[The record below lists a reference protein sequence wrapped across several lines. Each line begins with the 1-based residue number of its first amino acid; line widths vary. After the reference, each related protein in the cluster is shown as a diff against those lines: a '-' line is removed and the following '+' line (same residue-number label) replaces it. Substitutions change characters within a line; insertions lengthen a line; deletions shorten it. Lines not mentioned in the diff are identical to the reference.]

1 MFQSCN
7 KITSFIIVSISF
19 LAISLGQT
27 RWHESNLKGLDQLS
41 IEVIVDGLENAISP
55 AWVESYII
63 EKLDQYKI
71 WIKLDQPYPLLRVF
85 IVGRPLK
92 EVPGFYYTV
101 EVSLFNYMLTMEN
114 YIENFN
120 NNELTKDFSLAKIY
134 EHQSIG
140 YSVDR
145 ELKTHLES
153 ALFDHMD
160 LFLDQWFQ
168 DNPRRRF

>member
-1 MFQSCN
+1 MIQARN
-7 KITSFIIVSISF
+7 NTVSFIIVSTLFLTISP
-19 LAISLGQT
+19 GQT
-27 RWHESNLKGLDQLS
+27 RWHESNLKGLDQLKVE
-41 IEVIVDGLENAISP
+41 IIVDGLENAISST
-55 AWVESYII
+55 WVESYVVA
-63 EKLDQYKI
+63 KLDQYKI
-71 WIKLDQPYPLLRVF
+71 WVNEKQPYPLLRVF
-85 IVGRPLK
+85 IVGRPLE

-101 EVSLFNYMLTMEN
+101 EVSLFNYTLSIDN

-120 NNELTKDFSLAKIY
+120 DNKMTKDFSLAKIY

-140 YSVDR
+140 YSIDR

>member
-1 MFQSCN
+1 MMCTNRQLTRIILALAIFQS
-7 KITSFIIVSISF
+7 
-19 LAISLGQT
+19 ISLPQE
-27 RWHESNLKGLDQLS
+27 RWHESNLKGMDQLK
-41 IEVIVDGLENAISP
+41 IEIIIDGLENAISP
-55 AWVESYII
+55 LWVESYVVA
-63 EKLDQYKI
+63 KLDQYKI
-71 WIKLDQPYPLLRVF
+71 WIKDDQPYPLLRVF
-85 IVGRPLK
+85 IVGRPLE

-101 EVSLFNYMLTMEN
+101 EVSVFNYILLMDN

-120 NNELTKDFSLAKIY
+120 DNEMTKDFSLAKVY

-140 YSVDR
+140 YSIDR
-145 ELKTHLES
+145 EIKKHLES

>member
-1 MFQSCN
+1 MIYTN
-7 KITSFIIVSISF
+7 RHLNRIILALALIHSIGS
-19 LAISLGQT
+19 SQE
-27 RWHESNLKGLDQLS
+27 RWHESNLKGMDQLK
-41 IEVIVDGLENAISP
+41 IQIIIDGLENAISP
-55 AWVESYII
+55 LWVKSYV
-63 EKLDQYKI
+63 EAKLDQYKI
-71 WIKLDQPYPLLRVF
+71 WIKDDQPYPLLRVF
-85 IVGRPLK
+85 IVGRSLE

-101 EVSLFNYMLTMEN
+101 EISVLNYILSMDN

-120 NNELTKDFSLAKIY
+120 DDVMTKDFSLAKVY

-145 ELKTHLES
+145 ELKKHLES

>member
-1 MFQSCN
+1 MNQILN
-7 KITSFIIVSISF
+7 KITTFIIVSILF
-19 LAISLGQT
+19 LTISPGQT
-27 RWHESNLKGLDQLS
+27 RWHESNLKGLDLLS

-55 AWVESYII
+55 TWVESYVI

-85 IVGRPLK
+85 IVGRPLE

-101 EVSLFNYMLTMEN
+101 EVSLFNYILTMEN
-114 YIENFN
+114 YIENFSD
-120 NNELTKDFSLAKIY
+120 NEMTKDFSLAKIY

>member
-1 MFQSCN
+1 MFQACN
-7 KITSFIIVSISF
+7 KITPFIMVSISF

-55 AWVESYII
+55 TWVESYVI

-120 NNELTKDFSLAKIY
+120 DNELTKDFSLAKIY

>member
-1 MFQSCN
+1 MIQTCN
-7 KITSFIIVSISF
+7 KITPFIVVSISF

-55 AWVESYII
+55 TWVESYVI

>member
-55 AWVESYII
+55 AWVESYVI

-120 NNELTKDFSLAKIY
+120 DNELTKDFSLAKIY

>member
-1 MFQSCN
+1 M
-7 KITSFIIVSISF
+7 
-19 LAISLGQT
+19 
-27 RWHESNLKGLDQLS
+27 E
-41 IEVIVDGLENAISP
+41 
-55 AWVESYII
+55 
-63 EKLDQYKI
+63 
-71 WIKLDQPYPLLRVF
+71 
-85 IVGRPLK
+85 

-120 NNELTKDFSLAKIY
+120 DNELTKDFSLAKIY

>member
-1 MFQSCN
+1 MIQARN
-7 KITSFIIVSISF
+7 NPASFIIVSTLF
-19 LAISLGQT
+19 LTVSLSQT
-27 RWHESNLKGLDQLS
+27 RWHESNLKGLDQLKVE
-41 IEVIVDGLENAISP
+41 IIVDGLENAISP
-55 AWVESYII
+55 TWVESYVVA
-63 EKLDQYKI
+63 KLDQYKI
-71 WIKLDQPYPLLRVF
+71 WVNEKQPYPLLRVF
-85 IVGRPLK
+85 IVGRPLE

-101 EVSLFNYMLTMEN
+101 EVSLFNYILTMDN

-120 NNELTKDFSLAKIY
+120 DNQLTKDFSLAKIY

-140 YSVDR
+140 YSIDR

>member
-1 MFQSCN
+1 MIQTCN
-7 KITSFIIVSISF
+7 KITPFIVVSISF
-19 LAISLGQT
+19 LAISQAQT

-55 AWVESYII
+55 TWVESYVI

-120 NNELTKDFSLAKIY
+120 DNELTKDFSLAKIY

>member
-1 MFQSCN
+1 MIQALN

-19 LAISLGQT
+19 LAISPGQT

-55 AWVESYII
+55 AWVESYVI

-71 WIKLDQPYPLLRVF
+71 WTKLDQPYPLLRVF
-85 IVGRPLK
+85 IVGRPLE

-101 EVSLFNYMLTMEN
+101 EVSLFNYILTMEN

-120 NNELTKDFSLAKIY
+120 DKRFFPGKNLRTP
-134 EHQSIG
+134 
-140 YSVDR
+140 VDR
-145 ELKTHLES
+145 L
-153 ALFDHMD
+153 
-160 LFLDQWFQ
+160 QC
-168 DNPRRRF
+168 

>member
-1 MFQSCN
+1 MIQARN
-7 KITSFIIVSISF
+7 NTASFIIVSTLF
-19 LAISLGQT
+19 LTVSLSQT
-27 RWHESNLKGLDQLS
+27 RWHESNLKGLDQLKVE
-41 IEVIVDGLENAISP
+41 IIVDGLENAISP
-55 AWVESYII
+55 TWVESYLVA
-63 EKLDQYKI
+63 KLDQYKI
-71 WIKLDQPYPLLRVF
+71 WVNEKQPYPLLRVF
-85 IVGRPLK
+85 IVGRPLE

-101 EVSLFNYMLTMEN
+101 EVSLFNYILTMDN

-120 NNELTKDFSLAKIY
+120 DNELTKDFSLAKIY

-140 YSVDR
+140 YSIDR

>member
-1 MFQSCN
+1 
-7 KITSFIIVSISF
+7 
-19 LAISLGQT
+19 
-27 RWHESNLKGLDQLS
+27 
-41 IEVIVDGLENAISP
+41 
-55 AWVESYII
+55 
-63 EKLDQYKI
+63 
-71 WIKLDQPYPLLRVF
+71 
-85 IVGRPLK
+85 
-92 EVPGFYYTV
+92 
-101 EVSLFNYMLTMEN
+101 MEN

-120 NNELTKDFSLAKIY
+120 DNELTKDFSLAKIY

-168 DNPRRRF
+168 DNPRRRFWLAVIPENSAHLRSGMELNWLLIT

>member
-120 NNELTKDFSLAKIY
+120 DNELTKDFSLAKIY

>member
-55 AWVESYII
+55 AWVESYVI

-71 WIKLDQPYPLLRVF
+71 WTKVDQPYPLLRVF
-85 IVGRPLK
+85 IVGRPLE

-101 EVSLFNYMLTMEN
+101 EVSLFNYILTMEN

-120 NNELTKDFSLAKIY
+120 DNELTKDFSLAKIY

>member
-1 MFQSCN
+1 MFQSCK

-55 AWVESYII
+55 TWVESYVI

-120 NNELTKDFSLAKIY
+120 DNELTKDFSLAKIY

>member
-7 KITSFIIVSISF
+7 KITSFILVSISF

-55 AWVESYII
+55 TWVESYVI

-120 NNELTKDFSLAKIY
+120 DNELTKDFSLAKIY

>member
-1 MFQSCN
+1 MTQARN
-7 KITSFIIVSISF
+7 KIISFIIVSISS
-19 LAISLGQT
+19 LAISPGQT
-27 RWHESNLKGLDQLS
+27 RWHESNLKGLDQLKVE
-41 IEVIVDGLENAISP
+41 IIIDGLENAISP
-55 AWVESYII
+55 TWVESYVIT
-63 EKLDQYKI
+63 KLDQYKI
-71 WIKLDQPYPLLRVF
+71 WVKEDQPYPLLQVL
-85 IVGRPLK
+85 IVGRSLD

-101 EVSLFNYMLTMEN
+101 EVSLFNYTLSIDN

-120 NNELTKDFSLAKIY
+120 DNKMTKDFSLAKIY

-140 YSVDR
+140 YSIDR

>member
-1 MFQSCN
+1 MMYTDCHLNRLILAFA
-7 KITSFIIVSISF
+7 IIHSIAF
-19 LAISLGQT
+19 TQE
-27 RWHESNLKGLDQLS
+27 RWHESNLKGMDQLK
-41 IEVIVDGLENAISP
+41 IEIIVDGLENAISP
-55 AWVESYII
+55 LWVESYVVA
-63 EKLDQYKI
+63 KLDQYKI
-71 WIKLDQPYPLLRVF
+71 WIKEDQPYPLE
-85 IVGRPLK
+85 

-101 EVSLFNYMLTMEN
+101 EVSVFNYILLMDN

-120 NNELTKDFSLAKIY
+120 DDEMTKDFSLAKVY

-140 YSVDR
+140 YSIDR
-145 ELKTHLES
+145 ELKKHLES

>member
-1 MFQSCN
+1 MIQARN
-7 KITSFIIVSISF
+7 NTVSFIIVSTLF
-19 LAISLGQT
+19 LTVSLSQT
-27 RWHESNLKGLDQLS
+27 RWHESNLKGLDQLKVE
-41 IEVIVDGLENAISP
+41 IIVDGLENAISP
-55 AWVESYII
+55 TWVESYVVA
-63 EKLDQYKI
+63 KLDQYKI
-71 WIKLDQPYPLLRVF
+71 WVNEKQPYPLLRVF
-85 IVGRPLK
+85 IVGRPLE

-101 EVSLFNYMLTMEN
+101 EVSLFNYILTMEN

-120 NNELTKDFSLAKIY
+120 DNEMTKDFSMAKIY

-140 YSVDR
+140 YSIDR

>member
-55 AWVESYII
+55 TWVESYVI

>member
-1 MFQSCN
+1 MSQARN
-7 KITSFIIVSISF
+7 NTASFIIVSTLF
-19 LAISLGQT
+19 LTVSLSQT
-27 RWHESNLKGLDQLS
+27 RWHESNLKGLDQLKVE
-41 IEVIVDGLENAISP
+41 IIVDGLENAISP
-55 AWVESYII
+55 TWVESYVVA
-63 EKLDQYKI
+63 KLDQYKI
-71 WIKLDQPYPLLRVF
+71 WVNEKQPYPLLRVF
-85 IVGRPLK
+85 IVGRPLE

-101 EVSLFNYMLTMEN
+101 EVSLFNYILTMDN

-120 NNELTKDFSLAKIY
+120 NNEMTKDFSLAKIY

-140 YSVDR
+140 YSIDR

>member
-1 MFQSCN
+1 MIQARN
-7 KITSFIIVSISF
+7 NTVSFIIVSTLFLTISP
-19 LAISLGQT
+19 GQT

-55 AWVESYII
+55 TWVESYVI

-71 WIKLDQPYPLLRVF
+71 WTKLDQPYPLLRVF
-85 IVGRPLK
+85 IVGRPLE

-120 NNELTKDFSLAKIY
+120 DNELTKDFSLAKIY

>member
-55 AWVESYII
+55 TWVESYII

>member
-27 RWHESNLKGLDQLS
+27 RWHESNLKGLNQLS

-55 AWVESYII
+55 TWVESYVI

-120 NNELTKDFSLAKIY
+120 DNELTKDFSLAKIY

>member
-19 LAISLGQT
+19 LAISPGQT

-55 AWVESYII
+55 TWVESYVI

-85 IVGRPLK
+85 IVGRPME

-101 EVSLFNYMLTMEN
+101 EVSLFNYILTMEN
-114 YIENFN
+114 YIE
-120 NNELTKDFSLAKIY
+120 TVSY
-134 EHQSIG
+134 
-140 YSVDR
+140 
-145 ELKTHLES
+145 THLT
-153 ALFDHMD
+153 LPTI
-160 LFLDQWFQ
+160 LLV
-168 DNPRRRF
+168 

>member
-1 MFQSCN
+1 MGSEMC
-7 KITSFIIVSISF
+7 I
-19 LAISLGQT
+19 
-27 RWHESNLKGLDQLS
+27 RDRLS
-41 IEVIVDGLENAISP
+41 MD
-55 AWVESYII
+55 
-63 EKLDQYKI
+63 
-71 WIKLDQPYPLLRVF
+71 
-85 IVGRPLK
+85 
-92 EVPGFYYTV
+92 
-101 EVSLFNYMLTMEN
+101 N

-120 NNELTKDFSLAKIY
+120 NDEMTKDFSLAKVY

-145 ELKTHLES
+145 ELKKHLES

>member
-1 MFQSCN
+1 MIQTCN
-7 KITSFIIVSISF
+7 KITPFIVVSISF

-55 AWVESYII
+55 AWVESYVI

-71 WIKLDQPYPLLRVF
+71 WTKLDQPYPLLRVF
-85 IVGRPLK
+85 IVGRPLE

-120 NNELTKDFSLAKIY
+120 DNELTKDFSLAKIY

>member
-1 MFQSCN
+1 MIQARN
-7 KITSFIIVSISF
+7 NTASFIIVSTLF
-19 LAISLGQT
+19 LTVSLSQT
-27 RWHESNLKGLDQLS
+27 RWHESNLKGLDQLKVE
-41 IEVIVDGLENAISP
+41 IIVDGWENAISP
-55 AWVESYII
+55 TWVESYVVA
-63 EKLDQYKI
+63 KLDQYKI
-71 WIKLDQPYPLLRVF
+71 WVNEKQPYPLLRVF
-85 IVGRPLK
+85 IVGRPLE

-101 EVSLFNYMLTMEN
+101 EVSLFNYILTMDN

-120 NNELTKDFSLAKIY
+120 DNEMTKDFSLAKIY

-140 YSVDR
+140 YSIDR

>member
-1 MFQSCN
+1 MIQTCN
-7 KITSFIIVSISF
+7 KITPFIVVSISF

-55 AWVESYII
+55 TCVESYVI

-120 NNELTKDFSLAKIY
+120 DNELTKDFSLAKIY

>member
-55 AWVESYII
+55 TWVESYVI

-71 WIKLDQPYPLLRVF
+71 WTKLDQPYPLLRVF

-120 NNELTKDFSLAKIY
+120 DNELTKDFSLAKIY